1 MDRTGRTRELIRL
14 FPHMKPLVAPAH
26 LDYAECRPTVLATGK
41 EKDMRRAR
49 HQKGSLQR
57 VKRKSGESVWMFRW
71 YEVQLD
77 GTKCYRKAVIGSI
90 SEYKTEAEAQK
101 AADALRL
108 EINEQTPRQQLR
120 AISIETLVEH
130 YRLHELPDIGCQSDL
145 LDHL

>member
-1 MDRTGRTRELIRL
+1 MHDI
-14 FPHMKPLVAPAH
+14 K
-26 LDYAECRPTVLATGK
+26 K
-41 EKDMRRAR
+41 EVCNESSA
-49 HQKGSLQR
+49 SL
-57 VKRKSGESVWMFRW
+57 SGESVWMFRW